1 MPPSYILN
9 GTTLID
15 ITSKMQKYGFNGT
28 IVSVEPYQLTIKVSN
43 DKIIVVNLR
52 EKIIQKTMNIALTNI
67 MGKWHRATIF

>member
-52 EKIIQKTMNIALTNI
+52 EKII
-67 MGKWHRATIF
+67 